1 MGLRR
6 KAVYKKTIEFSRLM
20 GRRRPKRLNSSQG
33 LAWLRRLVTF
43 SVYRFLKSFTTLQN
57 TDGKRHTQ
65 VQNYLSSRPCLAAPD
80 ALLIHGPIVATDAA
94 GAWKR
99 SSGWVESNL
108 ARDGCCISRM

>member
-65 VQNYLSSRPCLAAPD
+65 RLTQRV
-80 ALLIHGPIVATDAA
+80 HGK
-94 GAWKR
+94 G
-99 SSGWVESNL
+99 L